1 MTNFGNMEDNS
12 RLENVVI
19 VNCVLNA
26 PLMFISI
33 IGNALILVAMLRNPS
48 IRSPSLVMLGSLAVS
63 DFLVGF
69 IAQTLYIAKE
79 LTKNPLLSTLWDTVG
94 YPFCG
99 LSLLIVTALSVDRYL
114 ALHFHL
120 RYTTLVTNSRV
131 GYTVLIIWLVN
142 FLSSGFYFWN
152 DLVYH
157 LILAVLT
164 GICLVISTFTY
175 IKIYRLV
182 RQHHL
187 QIQAQQ
193 QAVENSNFRSNT
205 QMLQI
210 SKKCNERFCVLHLHD
225 HVLFPIVHFIDSSWY
240 K

>member
-69 IAQTLYIAKE
+69 IAQTLFIAKE

-99 LSLLIVTALSVDRYL
+99 VSLLIVTVLSVDRYL